1 MKSNRQKPEQP
12 AVSRVPATKSAS
24 ISPVDTALLL
34 SKAHRVLLHYR
45 PGTALPE
52 QLARVRAMLDA
63 HMFGR
68 DSRVVRDDVVEVAR
82 QIDQILP
89 A

>member
-1 MKSNRQKPEQP
+1 MKSKRQNPEP
-12 AVSRVPATKSAS
+12 AAGPQVPATKSAS